1 VNALLVYPEIPETF
15 WSFKHALRMIR
26 KRAGS
31 PALGLLTV
39 AGMLPDDWDL
49 ALVDLNIA
57 ELSEQDLEWADVAL
71 VSAMVIQRDSAH
83 AAIRLCK
90 EHGLK
95 VIAGGPLFSSEHE
108 KFEEV
113 DHFVL
118 GEAEPSL
125 PALLADLENGRGR
138 RIYAQPGHP
147 DLTDTPVPQ
156 WDLVDSRSYSS
167 RNIQYSRGCPH
178 NCDFCSVTQLF
189 GHKSRTKSA
198 EQIIAELDSLYDLGW
213 RGTVGFV
220 DDNLIGN
227 KRKLGT
233 DLLPALI
240 AWRRSKR
247 GMTFSTQVTI
257 NLADDDELMS
267 LMVQAGFDTVFV
279 GIESLNDASL
289 SECNKKQNENRDML
303 EDVRKIQRAG
313 LVVQGGF
320 IVGFDHDS
328 ADVFERLAAFIQ
340 QSGIATAMVGMLQ
353 APAGTRLYE
362 RLRSE
367 GRIQREMSG
376 DNVDGTTNIV
386 PVMGMER
393 LQKGYR
399 ETLAELYSPRNY
411 YARLRTFLREYRPHP
426 VKARLHGWH
435 ILAFFRSVYF
445 LSVVGEE
452 RFRYPGLLLWTIFR
466 NPRAFP
472 TAVVLAISGY
482 HLRMC
487 FGSWSATS

>member
-1 VNALLVYPEIPETF
+1 MLLWPAGTNRGGHVNALLVYPEIPETF

-227 KRKLGT
+227 KRKL
-233 DLLPALI
+233 
-240 AWRRSKR
+240 R
-247 GMTFSTQVTI
+247 VTI

-393 LQKGYR
+393 LRKGYR

-411 YARLRTFLREYRPHP
+411 YARLRTLLREYRPHP
-426 VKARLHGWH
+426 VKASLHGWH

-445 LSVVGEE
+445 LSIVGEE